1 MKKFL
6 LYLISLLFPAIGF
19 AQSPSYRAMAD
30 SAFKHQEYYTAA
42 FYYKNIAEGTT
53 AVVKNGLPANSAANK
68 SGGSKKAA
76 TPYIIYQLAE
86 SYRLYKDYT
95 DAAIWYAKA
104 NAGETAKQ
112 YPLTPLW
119 YAISLQANGKYQEAL
134 NQLNQFVGASADEK
148 YTALAKKEI
157 TSCEYALKQ
166 LENPRAVDV
175 SALVFLNKD
184 QGDYALSV
192 NLGRYWFTSSRMVE
206 KDKFFTNRIYSSAIL
221 DSTKALATNF
231 NAFDKDGQIE
241 YATPALT
248 GTGDRM
254 YLTRW
259 YKKGGKTVAAVYLS
273 KLVSGVWQQPEKL
286 NNTINVDGF
295 NSKHPFVTPDGKRLF
310 FSSDRPGGEGG
321 DDIWESNLDDY
332 GQPTTV
338 SNLGNTVNTI
348 YDEQSPCY
356 DQVNKALFFSST
368 GFVGMGGFDIYRS
381 DGDFGHWSVPSNLG
395 YPVNSS
401 KDDLYYNLDPN
412 NANKFYLSS
421 ARGSDCCL
429 SLFTGQYQAL
439 YIDGKVIDCG
449 SGKGMAGARVLLKD
463 PAIKRGILAAVTDS
477 TGTYVF
483 KVKEK
488 LPSYQVEISQ
498 KGYFTKTVPAPVVR
512 PGIDTLINPDICMQ
526 SFKVNV
532 PITIDN
538 IYFDFGNANLRP
550 ESFATLDK
558 LAALM
563 KDNPKIKIELASHTD
578 GIGSDAQN
586 LKLSQKRADACVDYL
601 LLQGVKQGRIV
612 AKGYGKRMPVAPN
625 KLPNGKDNPAGRQLN
640 RRTTFTVKS
649 IG

>member
-1 MKKFL
+1 MKKLL
-6 LYLISLLFPAIGF
+6 LYFFLFAFPAVSFGQ
-19 AQSPSYRAMAD
+19 ASKNYKTLAD
-30 SAFKHQEYYTAA
+30 SAFNRQEYYAA
-42 FYYKNIAEGTT
+42 AYYYKHIAD
-53 AVVKNGLPANSAANK
+53 
-68 SGGSKKAA
+68 AA
-76 TPYIIYQLAE
+76 TPSKKEAVNLYVTYKLAE

-104 NAGETAKQ
+104 NTPEGVKQ
-112 YPLTPLW
+112 YPQIPLW
-119 YAISLQANGKYQEAL
+119 YGVSLQANGKYQEAL
-134 NQLNQFVGASADEK
+134 EQLNLFAGSAADDK
-148 YTALAKKEI
+148 YLAIAKKEI
-157 TSCEYALKQ
+157 ASCGYAMKQ
-166 LENPRAVDV
+166 MENPRAVDV
-175 SALVFLNKD
+175 SPLVFLNKD

-206 KDKFFTNRIYSSAIL
+206 KDKFYTNRIYSSAIL

-231 NAFDKDGQIE
+231 NAFDKEGQFE
-241 YATPALT
+241 YATPALD
-248 GTGDRM
+248 GTGNRM

-259 YKKGGKTVAAVYLS
+259 YKKGGKTVSAIYLS
-273 KLVSGVWQQPEKL
+273 KLVNSVWQQPERL
-286 NNTINVDGF
+286 NNTVNADGS

-321 DDIWESNLDDY
+321 DDIWESDLDDY

-338 SNLGNTVNTI
+338 SNLGSTVNTI

-356 DQVNKALFFSST
+356 DQANKALFFSST
-368 GFVGMGGFDIYRS
+368 GFTGMGGFDIYRS

-439 YIDGKVIDCG
+439 YINGKVIDCG

-463 PAIKRGILAAVTDS
+463 PAIKRGILAAVTDTAGS
-477 TGTYVF
+477 YVF

-498 KGYFTKTVPAPVVR
+498 KGYFTKTVPAPIVR

-526 SFKVNV
+526 SYKVNV
-532 PITIDN
+532 PITVDN

-550 ESFATLDK
+550 ESFGTLDK
-558 LAALM
+558 LAGVM
-563 KDNPKIKIELASHTD
+563 IDNPKIKIELASHTD
-578 GIGSDAQN
+578 GIGSDADN
-586 LKLSQKRADACVDYL
+586 LKLSQKRAEACVAYL
-601 LLQGVKQGRIV
+601 LLKGVKQGRIT
-612 AKGYGKRMPVAPN
+612 AKGYGKRMPIAPN

-640 RRTTFTVKS
+640 RRITFTVKS
-649 IG
+649 VG

>member
-19 AQSPSYRAMAD
+19 AQSAGYRALAD
-30 SAFKHQEYYTAA
+30 SAFKRQEYYTAA
-42 FYYKNIAEGTT
+42 FYYRHIAEGTT
-53 AVVKNGLPANSAANK
+53 AIVKNGLPANQGAGK
-68 SGGSKKAA
+68 SSPSKKGA
-76 TPYIIYQLAE
+76 TPYIIYHLAE

-95 DAAIWYAKA
+95 DAAIWYSLA
-104 NAGETAKQ
+104 NSGETVKQ

-119 YAISLQANGKYQEAL
+119 YGISLQANGKYNEAL
-134 NQLNQFVGASADEK
+134 EQLNRFISTGGDEK
-148 YTALAKKEI
+148 YLALARKEI
-157 TSCEYALKQ
+157 TSCQYALKQ
-166 LENPRAVDV
+166 LENPRAVEV
-175 SALVFLNKD
+175 SPLVFLNKD

-192 NLGRYWFTSSRMVE
+192 NLGRYWFTSSRMLE
-206 KDKFFTNRIYSSAIL
+206 KDKFYTNRIYSSAIL
-221 DSTKALATNF
+221 DSTRALATNF
-231 NAFDKDGQIE
+231 GAFDKESQIE

-248 GTGDRM
+248 GNGDRM

-259 YKKGGKTVAAVYLS
+259 YKKGGKTVSAIYLS

-286 NNTINVDGF
+286 NNTVNAEGF
-295 NSKHPFVTPDGKRLF
+295 NAKHPYVTPDGRRLF

-321 DDIWESNLDDY
+321 DDIWESDLDAY

-338 SNLGNTVNTI
+338 SNLGNTVNTV

-356 DQVNKALFFSST
+356 DQANKALFFSST
-368 GFVGMGGFDIYRS
+368 GFTGMGGFDIYRS
-381 DGDFGHWSVPSNLG
+381 DGDFGHWSVPANLG

-439 YIDGKVIDCG
+439 YINGKVIDCG

-463 PAIKRGILAAVTDS
+463 PAIKRGILAAVTD
-477 TGTYVF
+477 TGGNYFF

-488 LPSYQVEISQ
+488 LPRYQVEISR

-526 SFKVNV
+526 SYKVNQ
-532 PITIDN
+532 PIRIDD

-558 LAALM
+558 LAAIM
-563 KDNPKIKIELASHTD
+563 TDNPKIIIELASHTD
-578 GIGSDAQN
+578 GIGSDAGN
-586 LKLSQKRADACVDYL
+586 LKLSQKRAEACVSYL
-601 LLQGVKQGRIV
+601 LLKGVKPGRIT
-612 AKGYGKRMPVAPN
+612 ARGYGKRVPVAPN

-649 IG
+649 EG